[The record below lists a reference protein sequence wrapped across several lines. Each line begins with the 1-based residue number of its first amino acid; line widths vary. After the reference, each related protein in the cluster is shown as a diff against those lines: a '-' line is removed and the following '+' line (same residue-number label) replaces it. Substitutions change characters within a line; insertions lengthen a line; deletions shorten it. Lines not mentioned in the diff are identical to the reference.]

1 MKQRNTILTITGSD
15 GSGGAGI
22 QADIKVITSLGG
34 YAVSVIT
41 SITMQNTLGIQRF
54 YDIPADV
61 VAEQVEALIDDIKP
75 SVVKVGM
82 VRNVKTLENVVSILA
97 KRRPPQLIY
106 DPVVTSSQ
114 GDLLMPPEMIDS
126 VKTKLLPLCS
136 LVILKQNDAVY
147 LLNSTLKTHDDIV
160 NGMRKLLDMGCR
172 AVLLHSGDDHDF
184 IAWQQDDDMHVE
196 PSPTLWQ
203 TNAHGLGSN
212 LTSAIA
218 YFLGETDDFREA
230 ISRGNAYIHQQM
242 SEMGE
247 LKGRGS
253 ELLNAF
259 MKAVSTHYAT
269 NNDVRFYADM
279 LNVSPRYLGQVTK
292 RIVQKTPKTLIDEHV
307 FHESK
312 FLLDT
317 TSKTVQEIAY
327 ALGFNSQSHFTKFFK
342 KMGNSTPSIYRQ
354 KQIK

>member
-61 VAEQVEALIDDIKP
+61 VAEQVEALVDDIKP

-82 VRNVKTLENVVSILA
+82 VRNVKTLDNIVSILA

-114 GDLLMPPEMIDS
+114 GDLLMPTEMIDS

-147 LLNSTLKTHDDIV
+147 LLNSQLKTHDDIV
-160 NGMRKLLDMGCR
+160 NGMRKLLNMGCQ

-184 IAWQQDDDMHVE
+184 IAWQQDSDMHVE

>member
-54 YDIPADV
+54 YDIPADIV
-61 VAEQVEALIDDIKP
+61 SEQVEALVDDIKP

-82 VRNVKTLENVVSILA
+82 VRNVKTLENVVSIF
-97 KRRPPQLIY
+97 
-106 DPVVTSSQ
+106 PVVTSSQ

-147 LLNSTLKTHDDIV
+147 LLNSPLKTHDDIV
-160 NGMRKLLDMGCR
+160 NGMRKLLDMGCQ

-184 IAWQQDDDMHVE
+184 IAWQQDSDMHVE

-230 ISRGNAYIHQQM
+230 ISRGNAYIHQQRIM
-242 SEMGE
+242 PPTTTCG
-247 LKGRGS
+247 
-253 ELLNAF
+253 F
-259 MKAVSTHYAT
+259 MPTC
-269 NNDVRFYADM
+269 
-279 LNVSPRYLGQVTK
+279 
-292 RIVQKTPKTLIDEHV
+292 
-307 FHESK
+307 
-312 FLLDT
+312 
-317 TSKTVQEIAY
+317 
-327 ALGFNSQSHFTKFFK
+327 
-342 KMGNSTPSIYRQ
+342 
-354 KQIK
+354 